1 MTAPRMRTAPEAIA
15 EIKAVDPKTALTE
28 RALRR
33 MINSGELPSVS
44 IGSKKL
50 VNLDILFEYLNGES
64 SAFASSSMP
73 TKIRRIGG

>member
-33 MINSGELPSVS
+33 MINSGELPSVN
-44 IGSKKL
+44 IGNKKL
-50 VNLDILFEYLNGES
+50 VNLDKLFEYLNGES
-64 SAFASSSMP
+64 SDLSASSPQS
-73 TKIRRIGG
+73 KIRRIG

>member
-33 MINSGELPSVS
+33 MINSGVLPSVN
-44 IGSKKL
+44 IGNKKL
-50 VNLDILFEYLNGES
+50 VNLDKLFEYLNGEYCDFS
-64 SAFASSSMP
+64 ASSP
-73 TKIRRIGG
+73 QAKIRRIG